1 MKLILLFLMLIPVS
15 SIANS
20 EMKLACENL
29 SKIANENSLQ
39 YGTKYAFKVQGLK
52 GTRVHFH
59 SAPSKYCVNK
69 NLFIIPNDSVIAYQE
84 FINENQQWFYAKYI
98 DKDGNDHDG
107 WFLQENFKL
116 SGSISTNLTP

>member
-20 EMKLACENL
+20 EMRLACENL

-52 GTRVHFH
+52 GTF
-59 SAPSKYCVNK
+59 
-69 NLFIIPNDSVIAYQE
+69 
-84 FINENQQWFYAKYI
+84 
-98 DKDGNDHDG
+98 G
-107 WFLQENFKL
+107 
-116 SGSISTNLTP
+116 

>member
-1 MKLILLFLMLIPVS
+1 MLIPVS

-20 EMKLACENL
+20 EMRLACENL

-84 FINENQQWFYAKYI
+84 LYQYLGQELPFKNENEFGGYV
-98 DKDGNDHDG
+98 
-107 WFLQENFKL
+107 
-116 SGSISTNLTP
+116 